1 VGATAA
7 CGISQAAV
15 PRRPETYRLSERRLA
30 LLDMASSPNELRD
43 MAAECRRLAAAANKE
58 AVREQLL
65 DVAEQFER
73 LAQERQADEMRLH
86 WTSGTSRSPGAF

>member
-1 VGATAA
+1 
-7 CGISQAAV
+7 
-15 PRRPETYRLSERRLA
+15 
-30 LLDMASSPNELRD
+30 MASSPHQLRD

-73 LAQERQADEMRLH
+73 LALDRQLASLRRAMQTGE
-86 WTSGTSRSPGAF
+86 SR

>member
-1 VGATAA
+1 
-7 CGISQAAV
+7 
-15 PRRPETYRLSERRLA
+15 
-30 LLDMASSPNELRD
+30 MAPSPHQLRD

-73 LAQERQADEMRLH
+73 LARERQMDEMRF
-86 WTSGTSRSPGAF
+86 GRMSRERDVD